1 MQKLR
6 IIPYPAIRVRHLG
19 KRYNTVTALH
29 DVSFDVAPG
38 ATAAL
43 VGPSGCGKT
52 TLLRLIAGLERP
64 DRGEIWLGDRLVAT
78 PQCSIPP
85 ASRRLNMIFQD
96 LALWPHMTVRRH
108 IAFCLP
114 PGKYRG
120 QAKNRQ
126 IALLTRLVRLDSPE
140 SYPHQLSGGEQQRLA
155 IARALASE
163 PRILLFDEPLSSL
176 DRALKLEL
184 LAEIKKLTSKLAMT
198 CLYVTHQPDEVVYLA
213 DTVFRMA
220 GGSLQASCTVEEFA
234 RQESKKWEET
244 DSILRTQEAGRIIPM
259 AANAR

>member
-6 IIPYPAIRVRHLG
+6 IIPYPVIRVKNLG
-19 KRYNTVTALH
+19 MSYGDVTAVN
-29 DVSFDVAPG
+29 DVSFDIPIG
-38 ATAAL
+38 STAAL

-52 TLLRLIAGLERP
+52 TLLRLIAGLEQP
-64 DRGEIWLGDRLVAT
+64 DRGEIWLDDRLVAG
-78 PQCSIPP
+78 PKYSIPP
-85 ASRRLNMIFQD
+85 SSRRLNMIFQD